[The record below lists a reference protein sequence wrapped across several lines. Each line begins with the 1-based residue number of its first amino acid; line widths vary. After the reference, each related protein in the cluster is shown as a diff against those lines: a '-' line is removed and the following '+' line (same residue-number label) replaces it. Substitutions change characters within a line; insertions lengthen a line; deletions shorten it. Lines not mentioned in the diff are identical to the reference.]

1 MDSIVINEKST
12 KAQIIDAATE
22 LVSIQEDKLMNQ
34 TNKIQQQK
42 EEIQSLVLLLVLTTC
57 MSLLF

>member
-1 MDSIVINEKST
+1 MDSTVINEKST

-42 EEIQSLVLLLVLTTC
+42 EEMQSLVLLLVLTTC

>member
-1 MDSIVINEKST
+1 MDSIVINAKST

-22 LVSIQEDKLMNQ
+22 IVSIQEDKLMNQ

-42 EEIQSLVLLLVLTTC
+42 EEMQSLVLLLVLTTC

>member
-42 EEIQSLVLLLVLTTC
+42 EEMQSLVLLLVLTTC